1 MWYGLLCGTVRCRA
15 DEADRSQYGGEK
27 GLQYIAG
34 HSIPSHHAD
43 LAVGDTLM
51 LGCFG
56 VPFDGG
62 WVDALGLKE
71 FMRAHPP
78 APVGYPVAVWPGLEK
93 AFAAI
98 SHGVAASDA
107 SINVDAE
114 GVFTGSFGL
123 LVSVQ
128 GSFDSAGKLTVDV
141 QQLKGQDLAD
151 FLDGEGGREQA
162 MESRRRWSSFLDEA
176 TGYNAKQRGDKAKEE
191 AKKFSKAK
199 SAIKMAH
206 KSMELMKNLDEA
218 TVEKANELI
227 ATLES
232 SIESGTPPSETQVK
246 KLNDL
251 F

>member
-1 MWYGLLCGTVRCRA
+1 MKTRPMPTQDLVAMTMRTSSASKLLPFEPLRSNLANGEPYVARA
-15 DEADRSQYGGEK
+15 S
-27 GLQYIAG
+27 
-34 HSIPSHHAD
+34 
-43 LAVGDTLM
+43 
-51 LGCFG
+51 
-56 VPFDGG
+56 
-62 WVDALGLKE
+62 
-71 FMRAHPP
+71 
-78 APVGYPVAVWPGLEK
+78 
-93 AFAAI
+93 
-98 SHGVAASDA
+98 AASMERFA
-107 SINVDAE
+107 VKRCLVKSIGGNAGLAKLATNYFENINVDAE

-128 GSFDSAGKLTVDV
+128 GSFDSAGKLAVDV

-151 FLDGEGGREQA
+151 FLDGEAGREQA

-218 TVEKANELI
+218 TLEKANELI